1 MEPFPQWKLKTVLKF
16 RGTLGVVGKP
26 ETKLD
31 LIEFISQFSELR
43 CGRY

>member
-1 MEPFPQWKLKTVLKF
+1 MKTKITETQNCIEF

-31 LIEFISQFSELR
+31 LIEFISQSLELR